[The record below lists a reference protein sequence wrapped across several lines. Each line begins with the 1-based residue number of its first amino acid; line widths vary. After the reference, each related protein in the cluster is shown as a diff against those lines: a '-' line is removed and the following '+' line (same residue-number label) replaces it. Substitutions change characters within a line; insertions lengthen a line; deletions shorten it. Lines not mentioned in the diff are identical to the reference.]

1 MVNTITTT
9 TVLDNE
15 DKTIVKVDIL
25 GDGSGEETNTLIYD
39 VNNYKN
45 PTTKTKLN
53 RVWGDVS
60 LFLAKLLWDATVNKP
75 LINIG
80 SAFTSSPHYI
90 DFTYFGGII
99 NNGGAGQTGN
109 ILLTTLNLAADE
121 AGYFILEVGKRKYS
135 RIK

>member
-25 GDGSGEETNTLIYD
+25 GDGSGDETNTLIYD
-39 VNNYKN
+39 VTNYKN
-45 PTTKTKLN
+45 PTIYTKLN
-53 RVWGDVS
+53 KVWGDVS
-60 LFLAKLLWDATVNKP
+60 LFLAKLLWDATANKP

-90 DFTYFGGII
+90 DYCYFGGII
-99 NNGGAGQTGN
+99 NNGGTGQTGN

-121 AGYFILEVGKRKYS
+121 AGYFILEVGKRKFS
-135 RIK
+135 PVR